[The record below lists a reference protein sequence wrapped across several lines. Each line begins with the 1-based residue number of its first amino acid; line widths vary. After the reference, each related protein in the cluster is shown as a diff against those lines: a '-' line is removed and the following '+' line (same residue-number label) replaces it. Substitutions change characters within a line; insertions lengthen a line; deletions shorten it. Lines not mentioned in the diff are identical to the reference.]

1 MPTPRDLPPSPRPG
15 RDPGGQLPVSVWLV
29 GQQPS
34 RVQRQDR
41 YLPASI
47 AHPAK
52 MLPALAAHAITAYT
66 EPGDLVLDPMCGIGT
81 TLVEATH
88 AGRDAIGIEYEPR
101 WGILATRN
109 LRHAA
114 EHGATGAGTVLFGD
128 ARHLAPTLHPHLSGR
143 VALLLTSP
151 PYGRTVHGQA
161 KGKPGHGI
169 TKWDHTYS
177 RDKTNLAHQTT
188 AKLLAGF
195 TAILRDCQPL
205 LKPGGILAIT
215 ARPWRHS
222 GQLVDFP
229 TAALTAATRAGYEP
243 VQRCVA
249 LLAAVRDSDLI
260 PHSSFFQVQQVRTA
274 RTQGRPLQLIQH
286 EDVLILR
293 RPPEPPTELITLPVA
308 ERRAA

>member
-1 MPTPRDLPPSPRPG
+1 MPTPRDLPPASGPG
-15 RDPGGQLPVSVWLV
+15 RGSGVRLPVSVWLV

-34 RVQRQDR
+34 RLQRQDR
-41 YLPASI
+41 YLPASL
-47 AHPAK
+47 APPAK
-52 MLPALAAHAITAYT
+52 IPPPPAPPATPAYT

-101 WGILATRN
+101 WGILATHN
-109 LRHAA
+109 LHHAA

-188 AKLLAGF
+188 AKLPAGS

-205 LKPGGILAIT
+205 LNPGGILAIT

-260 PHSSFFQVQQVRTA
+260 PRSSFFQVQ
-274 RTQGRPLQLIQH
+274 
-286 EDVLILR
+286 
-293 RPPEPPTELITLPVA
+293 
-308 ERRAA
+308 